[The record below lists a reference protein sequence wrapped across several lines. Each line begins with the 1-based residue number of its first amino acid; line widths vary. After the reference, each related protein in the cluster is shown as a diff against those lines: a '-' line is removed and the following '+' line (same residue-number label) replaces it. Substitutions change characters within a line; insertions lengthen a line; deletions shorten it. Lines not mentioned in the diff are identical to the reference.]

1 MGGRIGPPIRDE
13 FDRMLRAFI
22 LSEIERERERDK
34 KEKLQQGKWLK
45 KQLEK
50 KKKNEIPRRIG

>member
-22 LSEIERERERDK
+22 LSEIERERERQK
-34 KEKLQQGKWLK
+34 RKVATREMVKEAIGEEEE
-45 KQLEK
+45 EK
-50 KKKNEIPRRIG
+50 